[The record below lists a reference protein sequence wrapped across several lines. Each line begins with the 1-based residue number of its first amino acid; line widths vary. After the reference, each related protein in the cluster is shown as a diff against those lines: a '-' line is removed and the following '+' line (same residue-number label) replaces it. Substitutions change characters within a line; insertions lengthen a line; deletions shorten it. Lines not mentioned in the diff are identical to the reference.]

1 MRGAITFGGL
11 PGQAA
16 YEHFAAEIELLI
28 GYILRVFGSFSP
40 GVIRDIIVGV
50 CTVGYQHSF
59 IHHCSQHSNLKTH

>member
-1 MRGAITFGGL
+1 MRGVITFGGL

-40 GVIRDIIVGV
+40 GVIRDIIVGI
-50 CTVGYQHSF
+50 CTVG
-59 IHHCSQHSNLKTH
+59 N